1 MTGLI
6 VIDESGDLG
15 SAGSTYFTICSIV
28 SPSSRVLLP
37 AARLLPKGNLE
48 KKFYTSSEQEI
59 IPILNLLST
68 LPIDITFVSTE
79 KNHPA
84 DGVFIYGNELYHRS
98 LRDLLDQSLKQMA
111 SKDVHIIVDGNR
123 YIKQIELRSM
133 CEELCR
139 KYGKNLKKCYKGI
152 SQNEPCLRIVDY
164 VAGSIRF
171 SFEQDNDKYRSIIE
185 NKVSVAR
192 RY

>member
-48 KKFYTSSEQEI
+48 KKFY
-59 IPILNLLST
+59 N
-68 LPIDITFVSTE
+68 
-79 KNHPA
+79 
-84 DGVFIYGNELYHRS
+84 
-98 LRDLLDQSLKQMA
+98 
-111 SKDVHIIVDGNR
+111 
-123 YIKQIELRSM
+123 
-133 CEELCR
+133 
-139 KYGKNLKKCYKGI
+139 
-152 SQNEPCLRIVDY
+152 